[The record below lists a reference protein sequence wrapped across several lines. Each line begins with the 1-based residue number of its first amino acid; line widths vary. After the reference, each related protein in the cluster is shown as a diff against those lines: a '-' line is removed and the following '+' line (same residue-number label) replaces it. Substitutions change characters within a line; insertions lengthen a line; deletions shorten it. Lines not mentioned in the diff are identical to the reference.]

1 VASTLKFYH
10 RHVPG
15 LADQPLGRLLD
26 FVAATDPAPG
36 GGSSAA
42 VAAALAAA
50 LLEMVACLEVTRG
63 DSDVDQE
70 VVDRA
75 STLRAEA
82 LELADRD
89 MSSYAPVIE
98 AQRMRADDPARPERL
113 AAALA
118 EASHVPL
125 AIAENAAETAAL
137 GAQVAAV
144 CKPAVRGDVLA
155 GVLIADAAV
164 AAAASL
170 IEINLAGPGGPDLAR
185 ARDARRRAQEAR
197 EDALAT
203 LPRNS

>member
-42 VAAALAAA
+42 VAAALGAA
-50 LLEMVACLEVTRG
+50 LVEMVACLEAARD
-63 DSDVDQE
+63 DSEVDQE
-70 VVDRA
+70 VADRA
-75 STLRAEA
+75 ATLRAEA

-89 MSSYAPVIE
+89 MSSYAPVLE
-98 AQRMRADDPARPERL
+98 AQRLRADDPARPERL

-125 AIAENAAETAAL
+125 AIAENAAETAVL

-144 CKPAVRGDVLA
+144 CTRAVRGDVLA
-155 GVLIADAAV
+155 GVLVAEAAV

-170 IEINLAGPGGPDLAR
+170 IEINLAGAGGPDLAR

-203 LPRNS
+203 LPRSS